1 MLNTFDVSLH
11 YSIHI
16 LTSSP
21 EKLKGLNSG
30 QYVTGQESQEILAW
44 NLHARESQ
52 AFVAMV
58 APKVRPRPGFPRLGC
73 RGGHKSLALA
83 GLDWLF
89 QAVLFWQARPK
100 ARQAW
105 PGRAFGRTPDAR
117 AVNSNPPL
125 FQTPTDF
132 PASVFSVICYRLFRT
147 PAVSNCFS
155 FPLRVRKKRV

>member
-16 LTSSP
+16 STSSP
-21 EKLKGLNSG
+21 GKLKGLNSG

-73 RGGHKSLALA
+73 RGGHKSPALA

-105 PGRAFGRTPDAR
+105 PGRALPGLPGFWPD
-117 AVNSNPPL
+117 S
-125 FQTPTDF
+125 
-132 PASVFSVICYRLFRT
+132 
-147 PAVSNCFS
+147 
-155 FPLRVRKKRV
+155 

>member
-16 LTSSP
+16 STSSP
-21 EKLKGLNSG
+21 GKLKGLNNSG
-30 QYVTGQESQEILAW
+30 QYVTGQESQEILAS
-44 NLHARESQ
+44 NLHARESRT
-52 AFVAMV
+52 FVAMV

-73 RGGHKSLALA
+73 QGGHKSTALA

-105 PGRAFGRTPDAR
+105 PGQALPGLPGFWPD
-117 AVNSNPPL
+117 S
-125 FQTPTDF
+125 
-132 PASVFSVICYRLFRT
+132 
-147 PAVSNCFS
+147 
-155 FPLRVRKKRV
+155 

>member
-16 LTSSP
+16 STSSP
-21 EKLKGLNSG
+21 GKLKGLNSG

-44 NLHARESQ
+44 NLHAWESR

-73 RGGHKSLALA
+73 QGGHKSPALA

-89 QAVLFWQARPK
+89 QAVLFW
-100 ARQAW
+100 
-105 PGRAFGRTPDAR
+105 
-117 AVNSNPPL
+117 
-125 FQTPTDF
+125 
-132 PASVFSVICYRLFRT
+132 
-147 PAVSNCFS
+147 
-155 FPLRVRKKRV
+155 

>member
-1 MLNTFDVSLH
+1 MPNTFDVSLH
-11 YSIHI
+11 YSIQI

-21 EKLKGLNSG
+21 GKLKGFG
-30 QYVTGQESQEILAW
+30 QYVTGQESKEILAW
-44 NLHARESQ
+44 NFHARESR

-58 APKVRPRPGFPRLGC
+58 APKVRPRPGFPRLGR

-89 QAVLFWQARPK
+89 QAVLFWQAWPK

-117 AVNSNPPL
+117 ETGTAMCW
-125 FQTPTDF
+125 TPT
-132 PASVFSVICYRLFRT
+132 
-147 PAVSNCFS
+147 
-155 FPLRVRKKRV
+155 